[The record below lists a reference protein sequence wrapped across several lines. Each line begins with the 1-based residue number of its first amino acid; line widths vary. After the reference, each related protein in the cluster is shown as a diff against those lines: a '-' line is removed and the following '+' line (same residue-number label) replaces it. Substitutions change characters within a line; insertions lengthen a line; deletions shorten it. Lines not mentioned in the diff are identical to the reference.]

1 MEAEYIVG
9 KIKELAE
16 LHGFELSQN
25 VQKIANAK
33 SRMFDEDWQRCCCDS
48 GNNERFCCSQLCQS
62 EIRSN
67 GICHCSLF
75 KRKENEKR

>member
-33 SRMFDEDWQRCCCDS
+33 SRMFDDEWERCPCD
-48 GNNERFCCSQLCQS
+48 GHNQERFCCSQLCQS
-62 EIRSN
+62 DIRTK
-67 GICHCSLF
+67 GLCHCGLF
-75 KRKENEKR
+75 KRKD

>member
-25 VQKIANAK
+25 VQKVANAK
-33 SRMFDEDWQRCCCDS
+33 SRMFDDEWERCPCD
-48 GNNERFCCSQLCQS
+48 GHNQERFCCSQLCQS
-62 EIRSN
+62 DIRAK
-67 GICHCSLF
+67 GLCHCGLF
-75 KRKENEKR
+75 KRKD

>member
-25 VQKIANAK
+25 LQKVANAK
-33 SRMFDEDWQRCCCDS
+33 SRMFDDEWERCPCD
-48 GNNERFCCSQLCQS
+48 GHNQERFCCSQLCQS
-62 EIRSN
+62 DIRAK
-67 GICHCSLF
+67 GLCHCGLF
-75 KRKENEKR
+75 KRKD

>member
-33 SRMFDEDWQRCCCDS
+33 SRMFDDEWERCPCD
-48 GNNERFCCSQLCQS
+48 GHNQERFCCSQLCQS
-62 EIRSN
+62 DIRAK
-67 GICHCSLF
+67 GLCHCGLF
-75 KRKENEKR
+75 KRKD